1 LNNQSSLRFIESEH
15 LGTENTDK
23 NISSTKNMKLTQPSS
38 PNSSVSFE
46 KFLKA
51 GNYFGLGF
59 MSEVSIKDEKSD
71 WAKQLE

>member
-1 LNNQSSLRFIESEH
+1 
-15 LGTENTDK
+15 
-23 NISSTKNMKLTQPSS
+23 MKLTQPSS

-59 MSEVSIKDEKSD
+59 MSEVSIKDEKYD